1 MVRCTPEFAAWCR
14 WSKLQSMDSRQTTHS
29 SVHPLEGDKATHIL
43 REVQTGQGKEQQASG
58 FSRATSAETEEKV
71 GHSYLF

>member
-29 SVHPLEGDKATHIL
+29 SVHPLEGDKARHII

-58 FSRATSAETEEKV
+58 LSRATSAETEEKLK
-71 GHSYLF
+71 HNYLS